1 LSEEQI
7 QENSDKAKLGSWDN
21 VLNGTGQGRC
31 SDDIHKYLNEHLPGW
46 RETLDDK
53 CIKEVKELIKRAKT
67 RETNGG
73 DLLPKQFHHI
83 PQKERTTAQN
93 IEYKDASKLKNI
105 KKAITTPEKN
115 KPKKNVKKTAKKHEK
130 KRREVSKTVIDLLDE
145 NLPGWNESINDIAIK
160 FANDIIKRANIR
172 KEAGGKLLPTN
183 YSKPK
188 NGEDVRTEE
197 QKQEKLDDNKLRNWR
212 SALAG
217 SENAVCCDEVRDLLD
232 ANLPKWRE
240 LKGKGKKQPLPEP
253 TQPEAPPPKKRT
265 IKIKKQTTIPI
276 ATTTAEQTTPHH
288 FPPPSE
294 IGLLHKT
301 YLKMR
306 SDTLNTK
313 FKADPQLWRDYH
325 ATRKRNFAAYDP
337 ASIPSNQII
346 RELEKIQTKRRK
358 VVVDMGCGEA
368 PIAHY
373 FKNKN
378 DNRFTFHNY
387 DHQSGG
393 DPLIQEVDISALPLD
408 DASVE
413 IGIMSLALW
422 GTKENC
428 TQYIKEAYRVL
439 ESGGLFYISDST
451 KKWSP
456 EPLTPENGGELLR
469 TLLTENGFKIIGS
482 TLGSPFCLFVCNKL

>member
-1 LSEEQI
+1 MCAFHINDSKYKEYLNIDMVANWIHKLEKVKSLIDENPKSPIFGDNLNNWINAQKGKYDIDIKICKDRMKNPACHSLWTETI
-7 QENSDKAKLGSWDN
+7 NNPKYQEYLCNKLEYWKLTNEKVKAYINKHKKAPSNGDKNKSIKILGSWISKQKQNYDFDITKCKQIMKTSEIHLLWTETINNPKYKDYLIVDPVSDWKDN
-21 VLNGTGQGRC
+21 L
-31 SDDIHKYLNEHLPGW
+31 E
-46 RETLDDK
+46 
-53 CIKEVKELIKRAKT
+53 EVKLYITERKKSPNKRDKNNVIKTLGVWVGTQKKNYDLDIAKCQQIMKNPVIHSLWT
-67 RETNGG
+67 ETINN
-73 DLLPKQFHHI
+73 PK
-83 PQKERTTAQN
+83 
-93 IEYKDASKLKNI
+93 YKDYLPPLKKL
-105 KKAITTPEKN
+105 T
-115 KPKKNVKKTAKKHEK
+115 
-130 KRREVSKTVIDLLDE
+130 
-145 NLPGWNESINDIAIK
+145 
-160 FANDIIKRANIR
+160 
-172 KEAGGKLLPTN
+172 
-183 YSKPK
+183 
-188 NGEDVRTEE
+188 
-197 QKQEKLDDNKLRNWR
+197 
-212 SALAG
+212 
-217 SENAVCCDEVRDLLD
+217 
-232 ANLPKWRE
+232 
-240 LKGKGKKQPLPEP
+240 
-253 TQPEAPPPKKRT
+253 
-265 IKIKKQTTIPI
+265 KKQTAIPI
-276 ATTTAEQTTPHH
+276 ATTTTETTTPHH

-306 SDTLNTK
+306 SDTLNAR
-313 FKADPQLWRDYH
+313 FKSEPQLWREYH
-325 ATRKRNFAAYDP
+325 ATRKRNFATYDP
-337 ASIPSNQII
+337 VSIPSNQII

-368 PIAHY
+368 PIAHH
-373 FKNKN
+373 FQNKN
-378 DNRFTFHNY
+378 DLRFTFHNY